1 MRIVRDR
8 EFVQNED
15 KGASVAIGN
24 FDGVHL
30 GHQSVIDLAR
40 AEAIRSIAVGGPRG
54 AQERMQVTVIW
65 SQDGERIYVAETG
78 EDTVA
83 EVDYASGR
91 VLRRLVAGDG
101 GDGLAIL
108 P

>member
-1 MRIVRDR
+1 
-8 EFVQNED
+8 
-15 KGASVAIGN
+15 
-24 FDGVHL
+24 
-30 GHQSVIDLAR
+30 
-40 AEAIRSIAVGGPRG
+40 
-54 AQERMQVTVIW
+54 MQVTVIW